1 MPILSAGQSVV
12 EALRAEDVRYIFGVV
27 GSAFLEI
34 LDAMYGRKDIQYV
47 GCRHEQGAGFMALG
61 YARATGQPGAK
72 RAWSHQPGD
81 QRRRRT
87 RLSRSNGNHG
97 GSADGGTGVQGLLS
111 RA

>member
-34 LDAMYGRKDIQYV
+34 LDAMYGRTDIQYV

-61 YARATGQPGAK
+61 YARATGQPGVCLVQNGPGATK
-72 RAWSHQPGD
+72 ATRSLRPLSHSKALTP
-81 QRRRRT
+81 
-87 RLSRSNGNHG
+87 
-97 GSADGGTGVQGLLS
+97 V
-111 RA
+111 